1 MNPVDGVQY
10 SGTRVQGEAI
20 ADLGAMKVCLS
31 LASKEQDFNYEKFY
45 KSYASTWAV
54 KRVLSE
60 EMYRA
65 QYDEHPL
72 AYLRANIPVQQFE
85 EFYKTFDVKE
95 GDGMYLAP
103 EDRLEVW

>member
-1 MNPVDGVQY
+1 MHVFIV
-10 SGTRVQGEAI
+10 I
-20 ADLGAMKVCLS
+20 AGAGINKKKMYIYEQCFKSC
-31 LASKEQDFNYEKFY
+31 ASE
-45 KSYASTWAV
+45 WAV

-60 EMYRA
+60 EIYRA

-72 AYLRANIPVQQFE
+72 AYLRVNIPVQQFE